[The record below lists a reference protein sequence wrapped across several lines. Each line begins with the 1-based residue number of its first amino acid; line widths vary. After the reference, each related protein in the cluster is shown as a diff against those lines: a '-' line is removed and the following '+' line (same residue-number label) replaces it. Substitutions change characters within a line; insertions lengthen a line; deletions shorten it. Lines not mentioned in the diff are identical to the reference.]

1 MTTKVLWLDE
11 YERAARLAPGLIAL
25 LPLPILV
32 TAFGLKRN
40 PVLAV
45 LVSLVVAVGGPL
57 VLAKY
62 VRARGRSLERKLY
75 QEWGGPPTT
84 LLLSPTGTS
93 AADAVRTQRRA
104 NVERVSQ
111 QVLPTSPLPNDM
123 AAQQVYKAAVS
134 TLRQKTYDHAA
145 FPLVFEEN
153 KSYGFERN
161 ALAVRAEGLVM
172 AILGFLVALAGSVLA
187 ALGHLD
193 ANQPALIVAGLVLLC
208 LVGFWIAWPT
218 KKRVRQAGDVYAEQ
232 LLDAAATL

>member
-1 MTTKVLWLDE
+1 MLWLDE

-45 LVSLVVAVGGPL
+45 LVSFVVAVGGPL

-62 VRARGRSLERKLY
+62 VRARGRSREERLY
-75 QEWGGPPTT
+75 EEWGGSPTT
-84 LLLSPTGTS
+84 LLLSPTNTG
-93 AADAVRTQRRA
+93 AADAVQAQRRA

-111 QVLPTSPLPNDM
+111 RILPTTPLPNDIT
-123 AAQQVYKAAVS
+123 AQQAYKAVVS

-145 FPLVFEEN
+145 FPLVFAEN

-161 ALAVRAEGLVM
+161 VLAVRTEGL
-172 AILGFLVALAGSVLA
+172 IISTIGFLIAVAGWILA
-187 ALGHLD
+187 ALGHLN
-193 ANQPALIVAGLVLLC
+193 ANPPALFIAALVVLC

-218 KKRVRQAGDVYAEQ
+218 KKRVRRAGDLYAEQ
-232 LLDAAATL
+232 LLDSAAII